1 MLNLHEAFAE
11 ATDSLRSNK
20 LRAFLTALGVV
31 IGSASIVLVVTVGL
45 TGRKFVISQIES
57 VGSNLVWAELSRTP
71 QRQQPLSYE
80 LTPGDLEAVK
90 AIPTV
95 TEVAGTRDASASL
108 VVRGIERRANL
119 VGVSI
124 GFQAIRRL
132 VILHGR
138 FFDPGDMAARSKVCL
153 ITQQLASQMFSF
165 EDPMGK
171 SVRMGELS
179 FTVIGTFRERVATL
193 GLSEIQQNS
202 VLVPLPL
209 MKYYTGDDNL
219 GILYAQADMPEDV
232 GGMQRQVL
240 RVLKDRHPAGAEYIV
255 QSLTAVLDAAKRIA
269 EALTLVLVVIALIAL
284 GISGIGIMNIMLV
297 TVKERTREIGI
308 RKAVGAAQSQ
318 ILWQF
323 LFEAFLISAGGA
335 VMGVLVG
342 LAIPAVV
349 QPFLPGNMRVPVSGL
364 SVVISFV
371 VSCSTG
377 LFFGYLPAS
386 QAAKL
391 QPVDSLRY
399 E

>member
-1 MLNLHEAFAE
+1 MLNLHEAFTE

-57 VGSNLVWAELSRTP
+57 VGSNLVWAELIRPP

-80 LTPGDLEAVK
+80 LTPGDLEAIK

-95 TEVAGTRDASASL
+95 TEAAGTQDASASL
-108 VVRGIERRANL
+108 VVRGIERRAAL
-119 VGVSI
+119 VGVSL
-124 GFQAIRRL
+124 GFQPIRRL

-138 FFDPGDMAARSKVCL
+138 FFDASDMAARSKVCL
-153 ITQQLASQMFSF
+153 ITQQLADQMFAF
-165 EDPMGK
+165 EDPVGK
-171 SVRMGELS
+171 TVRMGELS
-179 FTVIGTFRERVATL
+179 FTVIGSFRERVATL
-193 GLSEIQQNS
+193 GYSEIQQNS
-202 VLVPLPL
+202 VLIPLPL
-209 MKYYTGDDNL
+209 MKDYTGEDTL
-219 GILYAQADMPEDV
+219 GVLYAQADTPEDV
-232 GGMQRQVL
+232 LGVRRQVL
-240 RVLKDRHPAGAEYIV
+240 LVLKSRHPAEAEYNV
-255 QSLTAVLDAAKRIA
+255 QTLSAMLDRAKSIA
-269 EALTLVLVVIALIAL
+269 EALTLVLVVTALIAL
-284 GISGIGIMNIMLV
+284 AVGGIGIMNIMLV
-297 TVKERTREIGI
+297 TVKERTKEIGI
-308 RKAVGAAQSQ
+308 RKAVGASQDQ

-335 VMGVLVG
+335 VIGVLLG
-342 LAIPAVV
+342 LAIPVIA
-349 QPFLPGNMRVPVSGL
+349 QQLLPGNLRVPVSGL
-364 SVVISFV
+364 SAVISFV

-386 QAAKL
+386 QAARL